1 MARTASTSKRHRDSA
16 NNVSARLA
24 RHGLSLPIEMLR
36 ALEKQ
41 GIYCL
46 PGISVEHQ
54 HLAHRFV
61 LKGTESGGAV
71 ASMGRYCGFIQAN
84 GGPLPWLQQ
93 LDSFG
98 GNGRHAIVIAEELIR
113 IEMLRVEQTCE
124 LLISR
129 HSLSQATDG
138 SRPTLTSSLL
148 FRGYAGRIAH
158 ELWKDANR
166 HLRGVVA
173 PLFYTS
179 AGEIHQTPPKF
190 AEAIRRIT
198 GAVACIR
205 CKHTHF
211 AIRPPVVV
219 DLNLKPISPLAEAE

>member
-1 MARTASTSKRHRDSA
+1 MTRPVSTSKRHRASATDS
-16 NNVSARLA
+16 SGRLS

-71 ASMGRYCGFIQAN
+71 ASMGRYCAFLKAN
-84 GGPLPWLQQ
+84 GEPLPWLQQ

-129 HSLSQATDG
+129 HTLSKATEG
-138 SRPTLTSSLL
+138 SRPTLRSSLL

-166 HLRGVVA
+166 HLRGVVS

-179 AGEIHQTPPKF
+179 AGEILQGPPKF
-190 AEAIRRIT
+190 AEAIRKIT
-198 GAVACIR
+198 EAVACVR

-211 AIRPPVVV
+211 AVQPSPA
-219 DLNLKPISPLAEAE
+219 DLNLAPISRASEPE